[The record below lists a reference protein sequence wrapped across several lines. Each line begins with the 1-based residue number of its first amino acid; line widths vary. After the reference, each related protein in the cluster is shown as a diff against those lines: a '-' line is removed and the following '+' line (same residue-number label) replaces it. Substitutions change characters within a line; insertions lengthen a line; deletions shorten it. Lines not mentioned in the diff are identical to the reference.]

1 MDDPLLI
8 LRKYWKYNHFRPL
21 QREIIH
27 AVLEGH
33 DVLAILP
40 TGGGKSLCY
49 QVPALMRDGLCLVV
63 TPLIALMKDQV
74 EALQRRGINA
84 LAIHS
89 GMSRYAMDIT
99 LDNAIYG
106 NYKFLYLSP
115 ERLHSEL
122 FQARLQKMKINLI
135 AVDEAHCISQW
146 GHDFRPAYLQIG
158 DLRTAVPEIPVIAVT
173 ATATA
178 RVRDDIV
185 SYLKFRTKQQ
195 VFQHTFA
202 RDNLALVVRKTENK
216 TGKILEALQR
226 VPGSAIVYVRSR
238 MQTHELAKWLSHH
251 GIASLPYHAGMPY
264 HERIKNQ
271 EDWQENTVRVIV
283 ATNAF
288 GMGIDKPDV
297 RLVIHT
303 DLPDNL
309 ESYYQEAGRAGRD
322 GKPAYALLLFQPAD
336 AEVLKSRILQ
346 SQPEHSF
353 LKQVYQALANYYQ
366 LAIGSGEG
374 ESFDFDLRLFSER
387 YNFQPTA
394 VYGALKKLEEEELIL
409 FSESFYR
416 PSELR
421 ITVSHE
427 DLYAFQ
433 VANAR
438 FDPLIKM
445 LLRLYGG
452 QLFGGYVRI
461 SEPYLARALKATAE
475 DIVSWIKQLHQLNI
489 VDYLPQ
495 KDSPQ
500 VIFTMPRQDAEHL
513 PLNHQRMKARREQA
527 MQQAGSMIDFAQNT
541 TRCRM
546 NFMQEYFGESVLE
559 TCGNCD
565 VCIEKKKKTET
576 EKIKIVREKII
587 RALENNPCP
596 PDELERLIKPSDNK
610 LFIEVLRGLIDE
622 GVIGYDENWN
632 LQKNPVN

>member
-8 LRKYWKYNHFRPL
+8 LRRYWKYNHFRPL

-27 AVLEGH
+27 AVLEGK

-89 GMSRYAMDIT
+89 GMSRYAIDIT
-99 LDNAIYG
+99 LDNAVYG

-115 ERLHSEL
+115 ERLNSGM

-158 DLRTAVPEIPVIAVT
+158 DLRNVVTEVPVIAVT

-178 RVRDDIV
+178 RVREDIIKHL
-185 SYLKFRTKQQ
+185 SFREKHQ

-216 TGKILEALQR
+216 AGKMLEALQR

-238 MQTHELAKWLSHH
+238 QQTHDLAKWLSHQ
-251 GIASLPYHAGMPY
+251 GIPALAYHAGMP
-264 HERIKNQ
+264 HDERMKNQ
-271 EDWQENTVRVIV
+271 ENWQDNTVRVMV

-322 GKPAYALLLFQPAD
+322 GKLAYALLLFQPAD
-336 AEVLKSRILQ
+336 ADLLRSRVLQ
-346 SQPEHSF
+346 SQPEITY
-353 LKQVYQALANYYQ
+353 LKQIYQALANYYQ
-366 LAIGSGEG
+366 LALGSGEG
-374 ESFDFDLRLFSER
+374 ESFDFDLKLFSER

-394 VYGALKKLEEEELIL
+394 VYGALKKLEEEELIV
-409 FSESFYR
+409 FSESFYS

-452 QLFGGYVRI
+452 QLYSSYVRI
-461 SEPYLARALKATAE
+461 SEAYLARALKTTPE
-475 DIVSWIKQLHQLNI
+475 DTISLIKQLHQLNI
-489 VDYLPQ
+489 MEYLPL

-513 PLNHQRMKARREQA
+513 PLNHQRMKTRRDLVMRQA
-527 MQQAGSMIDFAQNT
+527 EDMIDFADNT

-546 NFMQEYFGESVLE
+546 NFIQEYFGESVVA
-559 TCGNCD
+559 TCGHCD
-565 VCIEKKKKTET
+565 VCIEKKKKNEI
-576 EKIKIVREKII
+576 ENIQIIREKILRI
-587 RALENNPCP
+587 LENKPYP
-596 PDELERLIKPSDNK
+596 PDELEKLLKPSDNK
-610 LFIEVLRGLIDE
+610 LFTEVLRGLIDD
-622 GVIGYDENWN
+622 GIIGYDENWC
-632 LQKNPVN
+632 LQKKPVS